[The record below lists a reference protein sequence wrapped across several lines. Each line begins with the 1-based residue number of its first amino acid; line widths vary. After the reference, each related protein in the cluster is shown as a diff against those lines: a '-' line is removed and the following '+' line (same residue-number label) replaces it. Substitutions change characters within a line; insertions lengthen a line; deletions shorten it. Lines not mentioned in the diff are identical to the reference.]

1 MAEQRTDVRPARRE
15 EVPAPAPVHL
25 MGRQAARAADA
36 AARADG
42 DPNRIEA
49 GALSPTPERLSIGGD
64 RDERM
69 AHEAKNRAAG
79 NHPLR
84 IEEGALTEMAVD
96 DPDEA
101 EKARRERSKLMAEN
115 VRAGREPVRIEDGA
129 VTPMPPNVGHN
140 VDFEGAAMAGGEERF
155 ARRAPKAE
163 D

>member
-1 MAEQRTDVRPARRE
+1 MAEQRTDVRPARRDE
-15 EVPAPAPVHL
+15 APAPAPVHL

-64 RDERM
+64 REARMELERR
-69 AHEAKNRAAG
+69 NVAAG
-79 NHPLR
+79 NNPAR
-84 IEEGALTEMAVD
+84 IDAGALTEMAVE

-101 EKARRERSKLMAEN
+101 EQARQERAKLMAEN

-129 VTPMPPNVGHN
+129 LTPMPPNVGHN
-140 VDFEGAAMAGGEERF
+140 VDFAGAAMAGGEERF
-155 ARRAPKAE
+155 RKAA
-163 D
+163 DRD